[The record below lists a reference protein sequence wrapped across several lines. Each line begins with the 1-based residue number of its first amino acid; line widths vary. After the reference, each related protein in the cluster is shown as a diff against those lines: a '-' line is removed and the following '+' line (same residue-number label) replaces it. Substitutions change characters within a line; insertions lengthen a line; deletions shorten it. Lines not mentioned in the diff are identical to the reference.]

1 MVYGTD
7 FPQTNRRNLKMNRSE
22 KTTKLTKMAM
32 LAAISVVLVLLI
44 RIPYPPAPFLVY
56 DPADI
61 PIFIGAFAF
70 GPMAGLALTFIVSFI
85 QAFVLGGDG
94 LIGFFMHFVATGTF
108 VVVAG
113 YIYKKNKTR
122 KNAVI
127 GLVCGTIIMTVSML
141 LWNLLITPIFLGVPR
156 EAVVAM
162 LGTVILPYNLLKA
175 GINSIVTFIAYKS
188 IAKILHK

>member
-7 FPQTNRRNLKMNRSE
+7 FPQTKEEFEMNRSE
-22 KTTKLTKMAM
+22 RTTKLTKMAM

-127 GLVCGTIIMTVSML
+127 GLVCGTIIMTVSMM

-156 EAVVAM
+156 EAVIAM

-175 GINSIVTFIAYKS
+175 GINSIVTFLAYKS

>member
-1 MVYGTD
+1 
-7 FPQTNRRNLKMNRSE
+7 MNRSE
-22 KTTKLTKMAM
+22 RTTKLTKMAM

-70 GPMAGLALTFIVSFI
+70 GPLAGLALTFIVSFI

-156 EAVVAM
+156 EAVIAM

>member
-1 MVYGTD
+1 
-7 FPQTNRRNLKMNRSE
+7 MNHSE
-22 KTTKLTKMAM
+22 RTIKITKMAM

-70 GPMAGLALTFIVSFI
+70 GPLAGLALTFAVSFI

-94 LIGFFMHFVATGTF
+94 LIGFFMHFVSTGAF
-108 VVVAG
+108 VLAAG

-122 KNAVI
+122 KSAVI
-127 GLVCGTIIMTVSML
+127 ALICGTIIMTVSML

-156 EAVVAM
+156 EAVIAM
-162 LGTVILPYNLLKA
+162 LGTIILPFNLLKA
-175 GINSIVTFIAYKS
+175 GINSIVTFVTYKS
-188 IAKILHK
+188 IARFLHK

>member
-1 MVYGTD
+1 
-7 FPQTNRRNLKMNRSE
+7 MNRSE
-22 KTTKLTKMAM
+22 RTTKLTKMAM

-61 PIFIGAFAF
+61 PIFIGAFVF
-70 GPMAGLALTFIVSFI
+70 GPLAGLALTFIVSFI

-175 GINSIVTFIAYKS
+175 GINSIVTFLTYKS

>member
-1 MVYGTD
+1 
-7 FPQTNRRNLKMNRSE
+7 MNRSE
-22 KTTKLTKMAM
+22 KTVKITKMAM

-61 PIFIGAFAF
+61 PIFIGTFAF
-70 GPMAGLALTFIVSFI
+70 GPLAGLALTFIVSFI

-108 VVVAG
+108 VLVAG

-127 GLVCGTIIMTVSML
+127 ALLCGTIIMTASML
-141 LWNLLITPIFLGVPR
+141 LWNLIITPIFLGVPR

-162 LGTVILPYNLLKA
+162 LATVILPYNLLKA
-175 GINSIVTFIAYKS
+175 GINAIITFLTYKS
-188 IAKILHK
+188 LAKFLHK